1 MEMNVNANKDWS
13 EMDLADLVNC
23 VTNGNTVEDIAEFLC
38 RDVDE
43 VRAKAEELKS
53 IGQQTAKLT

>member
-1 MEMNVNANKDWS
+1 MKMNVNANKEWS
-13 EMDLADLVNC
+13 EMDLADLVNGLA
-23 VTNGNTVEDIAEFLC
+23 NGNAVEDIAEFLC

-53 IGQQTAKLT
+53 IGEQTAKLT

>member
-1 MEMNVNANKDWS
+1 
-13 EMDLADLVNC
+13 MDLADLINGLA
-23 VTNGNTVEDIAEFLC
+23 NGNAVEDIAEFLC

-43 VRAKAEELKS
+43 VRAKTEELKS